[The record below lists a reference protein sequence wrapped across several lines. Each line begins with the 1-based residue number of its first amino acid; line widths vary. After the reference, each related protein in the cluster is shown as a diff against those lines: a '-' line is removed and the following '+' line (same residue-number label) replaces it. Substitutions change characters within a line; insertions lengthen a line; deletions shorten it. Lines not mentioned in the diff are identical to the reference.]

1 MTRSLPLTLDTSNA
15 ILMVHVPSSI
25 DLSNELT
32 TSKTILDNLITEF
45 NHRGDLKVSSTL
57 NHNQL
62 FSTSTKDKIISHF
75 HVKQKSSSSLG
86 VWEIYESWQEIILG
100 VMVAVLVFF
109 IILTVFIVI
118 RRKSR
123 INNLKENLIENE
135 VVMDGHEN
143 SQTMHV

>member
-25 DLSNELT
+25 DLTDELT
-32 TSKTILDNLITEF
+32 TSKTYLDNLITEF
-45 NHRGDLKVSSTL
+45 NHHGDLKVSSTL

-100 VMVAVLVFF
+100 VLVAVLVFF

-135 VVMDGHEN
+135 VVMDGHQH